1 MMSIEELERAFL
13 DIDFQ
18 ANRIAKSK
26 QVEPEH
32 LKRFNERS
40 EQVRIQLI
48 QMGLSD
54 ALTESLIEINPIDEK
69 FLPHFALGR
78 KILNV
83 FTFGFHKKR
92 YLPKKQQAYFRK
104 EVAEKSRLF
113 QYAKGQLSID

>member
-26 QVEPEH
+26 QVGLEH

-54 ALTESLIEINPIDEK
+54 ALTESLIEINPIDEN
-69 FLPHFALGR
+69 FLPQFTFGR

-83 FTFGFHKKR
+83 ITFGFHKKR
-92 YLPKKQQAYFRK
+92 YIPKNKKPTSAMRLPRK
-104 EVAEKSRLF
+104 ADFISM
-113 QYAKGQLSID
+113 QKGN

>member
-26 QVEPEH
+26 HVDLEH

-54 ALTESLIEINPIDEK
+54 ALTESLIEINPIDEN
-69 FLPHFALGR
+69 FLPPFTFGR

-83 FTFGFHKKR
+83 ITFGFHKKR
-92 YLPKKQQAYFRK
+92 YIPKKQEAYFRN
-104 EVAEKSRLF
+104 EVAEKSRLY
-113 QYAKGQLSID
+113 QYAKGQLTID

>member
-26 QVEPEH
+26 QVDLEH

-48 QMGLSD
+48 
-54 ALTESLIEINPIDEK
+54 
-69 FLPHFALGR
+69 
-78 KILNV
+78 
-83 FTFGFHKKR
+83 
-92 YLPKKQQAYFRK
+92 
-104 EVAEKSRLF
+104 
-113 QYAKGQLSID
+113 